1 MMFDDKGHNIHD
13 SVVMVDVVHNH
24 YFSKIIKPALS
35 IFAVCMLIASI
46 GISVVY
52 ISDDT
57 SSAVKVVE
65 APYHKIK
72 FTVSDDDKD
81 CRSDEDYFLVL
92 KVENEDYQQLTAID
106 CLNGEIQAN
115 SWTISWGEGSSN
127 DGGDTFSSSLGLKQN
142 GNGWTTDEFY
152 MFIGRLDDTD
162 NRWKTA
168 CKTPH
173 IENGY
178 DVSAEYCGEW
188 YA

>member
-1 MMFDDKGHNIHD
+1 MIDTDKGHNIHD
-13 SVVMVDVVHNH
+13 SVVTVDVTHNH
-24 YFSKIIKPALS
+24 HSSKIIKPALS
-35 IFAVCMLIASI
+35 LFVVGMLLAVI
-46 GISVVY
+46 GVGVAY

-57 SSAVKVVE
+57 SSAVKVEE

-92 KVENEDYQQLTAID
+92 KVKNKGYKQLTAID

-127 DGGDTFSSSLGLKQN
+127 DGGDTFSSSLGLRKDF
-142 GNGWTTDEFY
+142 GEWTTDEFY
-152 MFIGRLDDTD
+152 MLIAYLDDTD
-162 NRWKTA
+162 DRWKTA
-168 CKTPH
+168 CKTPTL
-173 IENGY
+173 ENGY
-178 DVSAEYCGEW
+178 DVSADYCGEW